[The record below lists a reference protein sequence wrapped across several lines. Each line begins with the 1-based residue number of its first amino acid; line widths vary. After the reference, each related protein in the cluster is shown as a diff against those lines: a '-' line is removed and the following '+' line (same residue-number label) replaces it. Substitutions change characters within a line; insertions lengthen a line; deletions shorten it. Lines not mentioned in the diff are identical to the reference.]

1 MFHPYWP
8 PLTAL
13 ALFVIGSIILVL
25 KYGPKLCKARHEPR
39 PSDDDDWEGKTYEQ
53 KVSFA

>member
-39 PSDDDDWEGKTYEQ
+39 PSDDEWEDKTYEQ
-53 KVSFA
+53 KVSYA